1 MWNSASTEDSYIKI
15 QAFLYDQNCRFVIHL
30 RNLPTTKDPK
40 VESRVT
46 HGAMFLFHSDV
57 LIFP

>member
-30 RNLPTTKDPK
+30 HNLPTTKDPK
-40 VESRVT
+40 VES
-46 HGAMFLFHSDV
+46 
-57 LIFP
+57 